1 MAKIKEL
8 LQIQSSYSAQVDLKK
23 EFGDRA
29 LREDRMAHYMPIKS
43 HRKAFEIIAQGAY
56 VKNSKRCFVLSG
68 SYGTG
73 KSHLLLMAANYFESQ
88 SDTKEMTEFFKNYS
102 EAEKNETDKKAEILK
117 KVRKERRYLV
127 CICDFGANSFETYVL
142 RAIKEALEREGIS
155 EQEMDSYYQ
164 QAIKKINEWKSSDDP
179 YFYEKLENL
188 LESRNQNWTVN
199 KLIQELTAYNKV
211 AIEIFKDIHKKI
223 TTSDFDVDKD
233 NYVQIIEQLAKT
245 KIIKEKFSGILILFD
260 EFDYQLKG
268 KRFDLEEF
276 QKFGQ
281 MCAASFMNNFPII
294 FTATTHRSFASYR
307 TVYNTDDFLTV
318 NDRVEEIPM
327 ETQGIEEIISAVV
340 NPQKTSQ
347 LWKTEI
353 EPKVSTFNQ
362 LSNECDTLKIFE
374 GMNSA
379 KLRIRI
385 IENIFPMHPM
395 ATYSLLRL
403 ASDVGSNNRSVFT
416 FFADEKN
423 DAGSYDWFVK
433 KTDIQNANGELQFY
447 TVDQLFEY
455 FQDKINSDNQ
465 ELRPTIKEYVRNF
478 ETSLRE
484 LYKNRSSGSLELNEE
499 LYMNILRTMIIYQ
512 IIGFSIN
519 ERILRF
525 GLNMNTQNK
534 ENDLAYCLKMACSKK
549 IIYLNE
555 TNHCYEFKRTD
566 AVDINGLIRDFK
578 QEEENLPA
586 NLMQEIEGIY
596 KQDEIKKISK
606 FFRDEYYLDPAK
618 YNYTYKEDKRLIRKF
633 CAVKDIEN
641 PKFFEKLLSEME
653 EEKEYKKSYE
663 GIALYVFCETE
674 DDVRKA
680 RISARNNPS
689 TKIIIGLPLEENKI
703 LDEVFSLKAAFA
715 IDRKEF
721 SPQDIA
727 FLKEQI
733 QFYDNSLYNKLK
745 QYITSRNLIYYG
757 EKGTE
762 LTNAANEDDAAAVKM
777 LEKIYESKR
786 NKINH
791 DDINKCHLFKEAGN
805 VALREAVEIL
815 LDINKPLCYR
825 KDYAA
830 DRGDIKYIQKVLLQ
844 CGVIKQV
851 QTIGNQV
858 ICELEQDVGKYAKVI
873 PALAAML
880 NEVRNFN
887 MAVWPH
893 GMIDNYMKEYGIGFN
908 AALLFFAVVKRYY
921 KDSLIILPEAH
932 DIGTLKVTSYDSL
945 LDLLYYQKYKNAVME
960 YKQIQVYD
968 AAFIKE
974 MYKLLTNQSIDVE
987 TTVTVD
993 QLHEQLKVWYNGLDD
1008 ICKVKSIYEVNE
1020 LNPFIDVFNK
1030 ISIVS
1035 ARDFVLEEIKTIYG
1049 HDRQDLIL
1057 ADAIPALTSK
1067 FMKDKEL
1074 IEQGYYI
1081 VRDRIFKEIKEIY
1094 GASDSTFDE
1103 INQSVNRW
1111 LGGLTEA
1118 QRSFKNE
1125 LQIEDSR
1132 PLVMH
1137 LGKSADC
1144 EELFLKTLPISYNL
1158 GAVNSWI
1165 INKTDSLIQK
1175 IKAGKTHIDQ
1185 GMYCVNPPEYNLY
1198 GKDIYKTTLSDTAT
1212 ETIIQVAYIGKLKLE
1227 IIPNETHKNSFI
1239 TSNGHNPKDANAQ
1252 RVEKQNAFQYETKED
1267 KNIRFCGID
1276 NEGKYS
1282 KIITLQLVNE
1292 DNKFEVKYVEKPKQS
1307 MWGTQETR
1315 DEDPEVKVTLPKD
1328 EDSLEKCFKSIIR
1341 QSKEKYNLKDRDF
1354 TKVLK
1359 ALLKVLEG

>member
-23 EFGDRA
+23 EFCDRA

-43 HRKAFEIIAQGAY
+43 HRKAFEIIAEGAY

-88 SDTKEMTEFFKNYS
+88 SDTKEMTEFFKNYT
-102 EAEKNETDKKAEILK
+102 EAEKNETDKKAEVLK

-127 CICDFGANSFETYVL
+127 CICDFGANSFETYIL
-142 RAIKEALEREGIS
+142 RAIKDALEREGIS

-199 KLIQELTAYNKV
+199 KLIQELTAYNKA

-245 KIIKEKFSGILILFD
+245 KIIKERFSGILILFD

-281 MCAASFMNNFPII
+281 MCAASIMNNFPII

-307 TVYNTDDFLTV
+307 TVYNTEDFLTV
-318 NDRVEEIPM
+318 NDRVREIPM

-423 DAGSYDWFVK
+423 DAGSYDWFVRK
-433 KTDIQNANGELQFY
+433 MDILKSNGELQFY
-447 TVDQLFEY
+447 TVDLLFEY

-465 ELRPTIKEYVRNF
+465 ELRPTVKEYVRNF

-484 LYKNRSSGSLELNEE
+484 LYKSRSSGSFELNDD
-499 LYMNILRTMIIYQ
+499 LYMSILRAMIIYQ
-512 IIGFSIN
+512 IIGVAIN

-525 GLNMNTQNK
+525 GLNMNTQCK
-534 ENDLAYCLKMACSKK
+534 ENDLEYCLKMACSKK

-566 AVDINGLIRDFK
+566 AVDINGLIRDYK

-586 NLMQEIEGIY
+586 DLMQEIENIY

-606 FFRDEYYLDPAK
+606 FFRDEYYLEPAK

-641 PKFFEKLLSEME
+641 PKFFEKLLSEMDG
-653 EEKEYKKSYE
+653 EKEYKKSYE

-680 RISARNNPS
+680 RISARNNSSP
-689 TKIIIGLPLEENKI
+689 KIIIGVTLEENKI
-703 LDEVFSLKAAFA
+703 LDDVFSLKAAFA

-721 SPQDIA
+721 SPQDLA

-733 QFYDNSLYNKLK
+733 QLYDNSLYSKLK
-745 QYITSRNLIYYG
+745 QYVTGKNLVYYG
-757 EKGTE
+757 EKGIE
-762 LTNAANEDDAAAVKM
+762 LTNAANDDDAAAMIM
-777 LEKIYESKR
+777 LERIYESKR

-791 DDINKCHLFKEAGN
+791 DDVNKCHVFKEAGN
-805 VALREAVEIL
+805 VALREAVELL
-815 LDINKPLCYR
+815 LDFNKPLCFR

-844 CGVIKQV
+844 HGVIKQV

-858 ICELEQDVGKYAKVI
+858 ICELEQDVGKYANVI

-880 NEVRNFN
+880 KEVKNFN

-893 GMIDNYMKEYGIGFN
+893 GMIDNYIKEYGIGYN

-921 KDSLIILPEAH
+921 KDSLVVLPEAH
-932 DIGTLKVTSYDSL
+932 DIGTLKISSYDSL

-960 YKQIQVYD
+960 YKQIQEHD

-974 MYKLLTNQSIDVE
+974 MYKLMTNQSMDVE

-993 QLHEQLKVWYNGLDD
+993 QLHEQLKVWYNDLDN
-1008 ICKVKSIYEVNE
+1008 ICKVKSIYEANE
-1020 LNPFIDVFNK
+1020 LNMFIDVFNK
-1030 ISIVS
+1030 ISIMS
-1035 ARDFVLEEIKTIYG
+1035 SRDFVLEEMKTIYG

-1057 ADAIPALTSK
+1057 VDAIPALISK

-1081 VRDRIFKEIKEIY
+1081 VREKLFKEIKEIFN
-1094 GASDSTFDE
+1094 AKESTFEE
-1103 INQSVNRW
+1103 INHSVNSW
-1111 LGGLTEA
+1111 LGSLTEA

-1125 LQIEDSR
+1125 LQIEDSK

-1137 LGKSADC
+1137 LGKSSDC
-1144 EELFLKTLPISYNL
+1144 EELFMKTLPMSYNL
-1158 GAVNSWI
+1158 GAVNTWV
-1165 INKTDSLIQK
+1165 INKADSLIQK
-1175 IKAGKTHIDQ
+1175 IKAGKTHIDE
-1185 GMYCVNPPEYNLY
+1185 GMYCVNPPDYSLH
-1198 GKDIYKTTLSDTAT
+1198 GKDIGETTLSDTVN
-1212 ETIIQVAYIGKLKLE
+1212 ETIIKVAYIGNLRLE
-1227 IIPNETHKNSFI
+1227 IVPNEAHKKLFI
-1239 TSNGHNPKDANAQ
+1239 TSNGHDPKDKNAQ
-1252 RVEKQNAFQYETKED
+1252 REEKRSAFLYETKED
-1267 KNIRFCGID
+1267 KNIRFCGMD
-1276 NEGKYS
+1276 TEGKFS
-1282 KIITLQLVNE
+1282 KVITLQLVNE
-1292 DNKFEVKYVEKPKQS
+1292 DNKFEVKYVEKPRQT
-1307 MWGTQETR
+1307 MWGIHEKH

-1328 EDSLEKCFKSIIR
+1328 EDSLARCFKSIIK
-1341 QSKEKYNLKDRDF
+1341 QSKEKYNLKDREF
-1354 TKVLK
+1354 VKVLK
-1359 ALLKVLEG
+1359 ALLDELKG